1 LKTGETATITFT
13 FTEDPSSTFVWD
25 GSTGDISVSGGTLG
39 AISGTGLTRTATFTP
54 TANTA
59 SSNASITVTANSYQD
74 LPGNNGSAGT
84 SPAISIDTVAPS
96 VAITSNVSAVKVGGT
111 ANITFTFSEDPLSS
125 FTSSDVVVSGGT
137 LGTLSTTGLV
147 RTAVFTPTT
156 NLTSGTV
163 NITVTALS
171 YQDTAGNLGTA
182 GTSPSISIDTVTP
195 TVTGRASSNNLIAGQ
210 TTRVYFTFSED
221 PGTSFTWDGSAG
233 DLTVTGAGTL
243 VPDTIPGH
251 QIGVMRGF
259 DFTPPA
265 NVNSGTT
272 TILVKNVSYQDAA
285 GNLGSA
291 SGMVTINYDTA
302 VPTVVITSN
311 LSTVGMGQ
319 TANITFTFSEDPGS
333 TFAWDGTTGDV
344 LVTQGTLSAIS
355 GTGLTRTA
363 VFTPFA
369 DTPLVAASITVE
381 AGKYTDAAGNA
392 GLAGNSPTLNVNTFK
407 NAIYLDDI
415 ANNIGGYAIEA
426 PNTGSYFGFAVSLA
440 GDFNGDGYGDV
451 VMGAPLNTFTDTAL
465 RTQGGGVVL
474 YEGGL
479 NTSLVPKG
487 YSGTGQVNGHYYTYS
502 VNKGWLGFSV
512 AGVGDMN
519 NDGLA
524 DLLIGMPQDAAST
537 NPGGAFLVYGKANST
552 TGSLAEYQKD
562 ISALATTPDALSI
575 TSTFDTAG
583 FSVSSAGDVNGDG
596 WIDMIISAHFQTVSG
611 LVGNTGNTYVVYG
624 NSALSAL
631 QTISLGN
638 VGGTVPGF
646 VISGWQAGE
655 ESGTSVSSAGD
666 FNGDGKADMLVS
678 AYFNDTAGTNAG
690 MTYVVL
696 GKTGNVA
703 VELENIKN
711 NVGGFAIK
719 GENISDFSGV
729 SVSSG
734 GDINGDGFGDIII
747 GAVIGG
753 SANATPYSGKTYVV
767 FGRNTANATIDLGQV
782 AAGVG
787 GFAIVSNTA
796 DEQSGHSVSS
806 AGDINGDGLADIILG
821 APFKTESGGVNTGHS
836 FVVYGKSS
844 TTQVNLTDV
853 GNNIGGFAIIGQGAQ
868 DLSGY
873 SVGAA
878 GDVNGDGLADLIVGA
893 HGYDAAHSNVLTG
906 RSYIIFGSKTGAF
919 AAGTAIDNTGTSA
932 NDTLTSTG
940 AQTLAGGSNSA
951 GTGIDTFTSNGAD
964 VLLGGMGKDT
974 FVLNQTTITALQS
987 NFGAGGNTTQL
998 AKIDGGGAIDT
1009 LRLGGTGTLN
1019 LNLSLISNTS
1029 AGNIEGSSRI
1039 NSIERIDLLTN
1050 TGVNQLTIRVADVLD
1065 MASSNWA
1072 NLSALNSQGAGGWNK
1087 TTFSSTGINS
1097 TMMNYHQVAVTGSG
1111 NDKVSTNGWTL
1122 NTTGDVMDSAGLYYS
1137 VYTATSGAPAMLLV
1151 QTDIQR
1157 SSTL

>member
-1 LKTGETATITFT
+1 
-13 FTEDPSSTFVWD
+13 
-25 GSTGDISVSGGTLG
+25 
-39 AISGTGLTRTATFTP
+39 
-54 TANTA
+54 
-59 SSNASITVTANSYQD
+59 
-74 LPGNNGSAGT
+74 
-84 SPAISIDTVAPS
+84 
-96 VAITSNVSAVKVGGT
+96 
-111 ANITFTFSEDPLSS
+111 
-125 FTSSDVVVSGGT
+125 
-137 LGTLSTTGLV
+137 
-147 RTAVFTPTT
+147 
-156 NLTSGTV
+156 
-163 NITVTALS
+163 
-171 YQDTAGNLGTA
+171 
-182 GTSPSISIDTVTP
+182 
-195 TVTGRASSNNLIAGQ
+195 
-210 TTRVYFTFSED
+210 
-221 PGTSFTWDGSAG
+221 
-233 DLTVTGAGTL
+233 
-243 VPDTIPGH
+243 
-251 QIGVMRGF
+251 
-259 DFTPPA
+259 
-265 NVNSGTT
+265 
-272 TILVKNVSYQDAA
+272 
-285 GNLGSA
+285 
-291 SGMVTINYDTA
+291 
-302 VPTVVITSN
+302 
-311 LSTVGMGQ
+311 
-319 TANITFTFSEDPGS
+319 
-333 TFAWDGTTGDV
+333 
-344 LVTQGTLSAIS
+344 
-355 GTGLTRTA
+355 
-363 VFTPFA
+363 
-369 DTPLVAASITVE
+369 
-381 AGKYTDAAGNA
+381 
-392 GLAGNSPTLNVNTFK
+392 
-407 NAIYLDDI
+407 
-415 ANNIGGYAIEA
+415 
-426 PNTGSYFGFAVSLA
+426 
-440 GDFNGDGYGDV
+440 
-451 VMGAPLNTFTDTAL
+451 
-465 RTQGGGVVL
+465 
-474 YEGGL
+474 
-479 NTSLVPKG
+479 
-487 YSGTGQVNGHYYTYS
+487 
-502 VNKGWLGFSV
+502 
-512 AGVGDMN
+512 
-519 NDGLA
+519 
-524 DLLIGMPQDAAST
+524 
-537 NPGGAFLVYGKANST
+537 
-552 TGSLAEYQKD
+552 
-562 ISALATTPDALSI
+562 
-575 TSTFDTAG
+575 
-583 FSVSSAGDVNGDG
+583 
-596 WIDMIISAHFQTVSG
+596 
-611 LVGNTGNTYVVYG
+611 
-624 NSALSAL
+624 
-631 QTISLGN
+631 

-703 VELENIKN
+703 VDLENIKN

-734 GDINGDGFGDIII
+734 GDINGDGLGDIII

-753 SANATPYSGKTYVV
+753 SANTNPYSGKTYVV

-893 HGYDAAHSNVLTG
+893 HGYDAAHSNVQTG

-919 AAGTAIDNTGTSA
+919 AAGSAVDNAGTSA
-932 NDTLTSTG
+932 NDSLTSTG
-940 AQTLAGGSNSA
+940 AQTLAGGSYSA

-998 AKIDGGGAIDT
+998 AKIDGGAAIDT
-1009 LRLGGTGTLN
+1009 LRLGGTSTLN

-1050 TGVNQLTIRVADVLD
+1050 TGANELTIRVADVLD
-1065 MASSNWA
+1065 MAGSNWA

-1087 TTFSSTGINS
+1087 TTYSSTGINS
-1097 TMMNYHQVAVTGSG
+1097 TLMNYHQVAVTGSG
-1111 NDKVSTNGWTL
+1111 DDKVSTTGWTL

>member
-1 LKTGETATITFT
+1 GTAGIT
-13 FTEDPSSTFVWD
+13 PS
-25 GSTGDISVSGGTLG
+25 L
-39 AISGTGLTRTATFTP
+39 
-54 TANTA
+54 
-59 SSNASITVTANSYQD
+59 
-74 LPGNNGSAGT
+74 
-84 SPAISIDTVAPS
+84 SIDTVAPT
-96 VAITSNVSAVKVGGT
+96 VA
-111 ANITFTFSEDPLSS
+111 
-125 FTSSDVVVSGGT
+125 
-137 LGTLSTTGLV
+137 
-147 RTAVFTPTT
+147 
-156 NLTSGTV
+156 
-163 NITVTALS
+163 
-171 YQDTAGNLGTA
+171 
-182 GTSPSISIDTVTP
+182 
-195 TVTGRASSNNLIAGQ
+195 GRANSGSLIAGQ

-221 PGTSFTWDGSAG
+221 PGTSFTWDGSVG

-291 SGMVTINYDTA
+291 SGTVTISYDTLA
-302 VPTVVITSN
+302 PTVAITSN

-344 LVTQGTLSAIS
+344 VVTQGTLSAIS

-369 DTPLVAASITVE
+369 DTPLVAASITVA
-381 AGKYTDAAGNA
+381 AGNYRDTAGNA
-392 GLAGNSPTLNVNTFK
+392 GLAGTTPTLNVNTFK

-451 VMGAPLNTFTDTAL
+451 VMGAPLSNFTESNGTVRSQSGAAVVY
-465 RTQGGGVVL
+465 QGGQ
-474 YEGGL
+474 
-479 NTSLVPKG
+479 NTSNVPTG
-487 YSGTGQVNGHYYTYS
+487 YSGTGQVNGQYMYYNVT
-502 VNKGWLGFSV
+502 KGWLGFSV

-519 NDGLA
+519 KDGFA
-524 DLLIGMPQDAAST
+524 DVLIGMPQDAASS
-537 NPGGAFLVYGKANST
+537 NPGGAFLVYGKANNT

-562 ISALATTPDALSI
+562 IVALGATPAALSI

-596 WIDMIISAHFQTVSG
+596 WSDMIISAHFQVVSG
-611 LVGNTGNTYVVYG
+611 LAGNTGKTYVVYG
-624 NSALSAL
+624 SAWLSDQ

-638 VGGTVPGF
+638 VGGSVPGF

-703 VELENIKN
+703 VNLENIKN
-711 NVGGFAIK
+711 NIGGFAIR
-719 GENISDFSGV
+719 GENASDFSGV

-734 GDINGDGFGDIII
+734 GDINGDGLGDIII
-747 GAVIGG
+747 GAIIGG
-753 SANATPYSGKTYVV
+753 SANANPYSGKTYVV
-767 FGRNTANATIDLGQV
+767 FGRSTANATIDLGQV

-787 GFAIVSNTA
+787 GFAIVSSTD

-821 APFKTESGGVNTGHS
+821 APFKAEGGGANTGHS

-844 TTQVNLTDV
+844 TTQVNLTDI
-853 GNNIGGFAIIGQGAQ
+853 GNNIGGFAIVGQGAQ

-893 HGYDAAHSNVLTG
+893 HGYDAAHSGVQTG

-919 AAGTAIDNTGTSA
+919 AAGSAVDNAGSSA

-940 AQTLAGGSNSA
+940 SQTLAGGSFSA
-951 GTGIDTFTSNGAD
+951 GTGNDTFVASGAD
-964 VLLGGMGKDT
+964 VLLGGMGKDIFT
-974 FVLNQTTITALQS
+974 VNSSMITALQ
-987 NFGAGGNTTQL
+987 NNYGTGGNTTQL
-998 AKIDGGGAIDT
+998 AKIDGGGGIDT
-1009 LRLGGTGTLN
+1009 LRIGGTGGLG
-1019 LNLSLISNTS
+1019 LDFSLIGNASV
-1029 AGNIEGSSRI
+1029 GNIEGASRI
-1039 NSIERIDLLTN
+1039 NSIERIDLRTD
-1050 TGVNQLTIRVADVLD
+1050 TAANQITLRVADVLD
-1065 MASSNWA
+1065 MAGSNWA
-1072 NLSALNSQGAGGWNK
+1072 NLNTLDTLGAGGWQNV
-1087 TTFSSTGINS
+1087 STGTAFS
-1097 TMMNYHQVAVTGSG
+1097 ASGVNYHQVAIDGTS
-1111 NDKVSTNGWTL
+1111 NDRVNTSGWTL
-1122 NTTGDVMDSAGLYYS
+1122 QSGKVRDANSIVYDVYLAASN
-1137 VYTATSGAPAMLLV
+1137 APAMMLV
-1151 QTDIQR
+1151 QENIVR
-1157 SSTL
+1157 FSVP